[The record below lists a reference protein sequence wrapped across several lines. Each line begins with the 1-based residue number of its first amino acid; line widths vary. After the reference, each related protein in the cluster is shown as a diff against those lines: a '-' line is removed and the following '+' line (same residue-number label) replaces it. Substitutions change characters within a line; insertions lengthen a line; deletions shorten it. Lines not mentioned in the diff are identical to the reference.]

1 MSDNSAPQAGS
12 RPKAAVIDTTG
23 SFPISLLAKVIRSRV
38 SRAKRGIAW
47 EGLEA
52 RKARLANQDQI
63 NDRDVEEDVRKHLEK
78 VTISR
83 VFDAEGLWEVLGE
96 VTRNSRTQLDYE
108 ERDEV
113 ISTQTT
119 QQSIVSRAAL
129 DVDEELLITKEIVD
143 SEDGSYVL
151 DDAAETV
158 EKPEEQEDEGIEIIV
173 VDSMTDIINGLLAN
187 KERTEGL

>member
-1 MSDNSAPQAGS
+1 MPHARS

-96 VTRNSRTQLDYE
+96 VTRNSRTQLGHE
-108 ERDEV
+108 KRGEV
-113 ISTQTT
+113 VATQTA
-119 QQSIVSRAAL
+119 QQTTVSRAAL
-129 DVDEELLITKEIVD
+129 NADEEPSIMREIVD
-143 SEDGSYVL
+143 SEDGSYIL
-151 DDAAETV
+151 DEAETAV
-158 EKPEEQEDEGIEIIV
+158 EQLEEHGDEGIEIIV